1 MENHPPS
8 GIRQKLNF
16 YYGWRVVLAAMGV
29 GVLSGGVFIYGLTV
43 FVDPMVTEMN
53 WTYLQFSVA
62 VAIGSILL
70 TVLSPVVG
78 VFSDRF
84 GPRRMLL
91 FAAALGGAGLFW
103 LSRVDSLGEFYAAF
117 VVLSIGGCACG
128 SVVLTTSSVKWFSRR
143 LSLAMGL
150 TTAGVGLGGPF
161 VYLLAWL
168 VGSYGWRSALVIAAV
183 GVWVLMPLL
192 SVFIRWPNNRERQQA
207 TFLAENPASKS
218 RPASEIVVSG
228 TLDQP
233 SKVIRSRL
241 FWLLAIGLTL
251 NFVGINGV
259 VVHVVPHLTRSG
271 LTIENAALTAT
282 FVPLLSILGRLFYGW
297 LGDRLPKGK
306 CLAASFTAQTV
317 GLVAL
322 QYAPSP
328 WALGVFVLAF
338 GTGYGG
344 MIALM
349 PAIVGSYFGR
359 NIFGTVQSWF
369 VSATSIGGLAG
380 PLLAGWAADT
390 AAGYALAWWTF
401 VGFNVFAVAT
411 VLFLRPRSA

>member
-1 MENHPPS
+1 MENRSQP
-8 GIRQKLNF
+8 GIRQKLAT

-29 GVLSGGVFIYGLTV
+29 GVLNGGVFIYGLTV
-43 FVDPMVTEMN
+43 FVDPMVSEMN

-70 TVLSPVVG
+70 TVLSPFVG
-78 VFSDRF
+78 AFSDRF

-91 FAAALGGAGLFW
+91 FAAAVGGAGLFW
-103 LSRVDSLGEFYAAF
+103 LSRVDSLAEFYAAF
-117 VVLSIGGCACG
+117 VVLSIGGSACG
-128 SVVLTTSSVKWFSRR
+128 SVVLTTSAVRWFSRR

-168 VGSYGWRSALVIAAV
+168 VGSYGWRTALVIAAI

-192 SVFIRWPNNRERQQA
+192 TMIIRWPTNRETEQPA
-207 TFLAENPASKS
+207 YLEENPAHGAK
-218 RPASEIVVSG
+218 PAADVAVSG
-228 TLDQP
+228 VLDRP
-233 SKVIRSRL
+233 TKVLRSRL
-241 FWLLAIGLTL
+241 FWFLAIGLTL
-251 NFVGINGV
+251 NFIGINGV
-259 VVHVVPHLTRSG
+259 VVHVVPYLTRSG
-271 LTIENAALTAT
+271 LTIEGAALTAT
-282 FVPLLSILGRLFYGW
+282 FVPLLSIPGRLFYGW
-297 LGDRLPKGK
+297 IGDRLPKGK
-306 CLAASFTAQTV
+306 CLAVSFLAQTV

-322 QYAPSP
+322 QYSPSP

-349 PAIVGSYFGR
+349 PAAVGSYFGR
-359 NIFGTVQSWF
+359 NIFGRVQSWF
-369 VSATSIGGLAG
+369 VSATSIGAMAG

-390 AAGYALAWWTF
+390 AAGYALAWWIF
-401 VGFNVFAVAT
+401 VGFNLLAVAT
-411 VLFLRPRSA
+411 MLLLKPRS

>member
-1 MENHPPS
+1 MENPS
-8 GIRQKLNF
+8 PQSVSQKLRV

-43 FVDPMVTEMN
+43 FVDPMATEMN

-70 TVLSPVVG
+70 TILSPFVG
-78 VFSDRF
+78 HFSDRF

-91 FAAALGGAGLFW
+91 FAAAVGGAGLLW

-128 SVVLTTSSVKWFSRR
+128 SVVLTSSTVKWFSRR

-150 TTAGVGLGGPF
+150 TTVGVGLGGPF
-161 VYLLAWL
+161 VYLLAWM
-168 VGSYGWRSALVIAAV
+168 VGSYGWRTALVIAAI

-192 SVFIRWPNNRERQQA
+192 AIFIRWPGAGERQQA
-207 TFLAENPASKS
+207 AYLKENPARK
-218 RPASEIVVSG
+218 PGLANDIVVSG
-228 TLDQP
+228 VLDRP
-233 SKVIRSRL
+233 SKVLRSRL

-259 VVHVVPHLTRSG
+259 VIHVVPYLTRSG
-271 LTIENAALTAT
+271 LTIETAALTAT

-297 LGDRLPKGK
+297 LGDRLSKGK

-322 QYAPSP
+322 QYAPAP
-328 WALGVFVLAF
+328 WALALFVLAF

-369 VSATSIGGLAG
+369 VSATSIGGMTG
-380 PLLAGWAADT
+380 PLVAGWAADT
-390 AAGYALAWWTF
+390 AAGYALAWWIF
-401 VGFNVFAVAT
+401 IGFNVVAIFT
-411 VLFLRPRSA
+411 VLFLKPRY